1 MSIGINELT
10 RSFLGKDSLNDCSIG
25 ELQNLAKEF
34 PFFSTIP
41 LLLAKKTM
49 GQPEGSDYAEK
60 ASLYFPDPLW
70 LDILLH
76 EKGTFDVEKML
87 VEQVEQKEPTRVFE
101 PAFTAEST
109 VAIADLHHNN
119 TSPGVMK
126 KEGPPQSESDTMIE
140 DTPEE
145 KKSFP
150 ESSPEE
156 NGNGTQLEIPG
167 GKDEQNDEAID
178 DDIALSPEED
188 PPPPVLPDEIHE
200 TIMEDAAKSI
210 PEERPEM
217 AEASTD
223 QSKGPLNLDE
233 QPAIEKKMEWKFEP
247 VSPGSGELS
256 FEPFHTVDYFASQG
270 IKFSEEEK
278 PKDKFGQQLKS
289 FTEWLKLLKQPQGAE
304 TIPATIPADKKV
316 EKLAEHSLAERE
328 VLTEAMA
335 QVWEKQGNRDK
346 ALAIYKKLSLLNP
359 SKSSY
364 FAAKI
369 ELLKKS

>member
-10 RSFLGKDSLNDCSIG
+10 RSFLGKDSLNDCSKR
-25 ELQNLAKEF
+25 ELLDLATEF
-34 PFFSTIP
+34 PFSSTLT
-41 LLLAKKTM
+41 LLLAKKTT
-49 GQPEGSDYAEK
+49 GDPEGADFAEK

-70 LDILLH
+70 LDILLK
-76 EKGTFDVEKML
+76 EKGTFQVEKIPI
-87 VEQVEQKEPTRVFE
+87 EQKEPTRVFE

-109 VAIADLHHNN
+109 VAIADSYHPSASPATTRKEEPAHGEIN
-119 TSPGVMK
+119 TLLEV
-126 KEGPPQSESDTMIE
+126 D
-140 DTPEE
+140 PEE
-145 KKSFP
+145 KDSFIEP
-150 ESSPEE
+150 AGDEKV
-156 NGNGTQLEIPG
+156 NGTPVEHEDAG
-167 GKDEQNDEAID
+167 NDDTSLSNTLTPMEAP
-178 DDIALSPEED
+178 LSPA
-188 PPPPVLPDEIHE
+188 LPDEAEESILEDEPRSVPEVQTTIQE
-200 TIMEDAAKSI
+200 TIN
-210 PEERPEM
+210 EESNAP
-217 AEASTD
+217 STT
-223 QSKGPLNLDE
+223 GEL
-233 QPAIEKKMEWKFEP
+233 PANEKKMEWKFEP

-289 FTEWLKLLKQPQGAE
+289 FTEWLKLLKQPQGIE
-304 TIPATIPADKKV
+304 SIPATPPADQKV
-316 EKLAEHSLAERE
+316 EKLAEHSLADRE